1 MEYCEPTVE
10 NVAEAYA
17 IAKQIEVEFAL
28 LLNIQNAFR
37 IALDWKTERN
47 ANSRK
52 LSTLRFVAAS
62 FERHLT
68 RLRAL
73 SEYGGY
79 MHLVTDMKPQLGK
92 KVQKLKEIRDDLQA
106 NLEQLMLRMEHISPD
121 DASGFDGVCVKLGDY
136 LTDLASHAQL
146 EMELLQQCFLE
157 VEGGSG

>member
-73 SEYGGY
+73 SEHGGY
-79 MHLVTDMKPQLGK
+79 MQPGYRHETAVRQDGAKAQGNTRRSAGAFGTADA
-92 KVQKLKEIRDDLQA
+92 A
-106 NLEQLMLRMEHISPD
+106 NG
-121 DASGFDGVCVKLGDY
+121 AY
-136 LTDLASHAQL
+136 LSR
-146 EMELLQQCFLE
+146 
-157 VEGGSG
+157 